1 MISFKGYVMFIN
13 CLIFIFALGLEK
25 EKIKEQYDCVYS
37 FQREIKNHV
46 ILILKRCH

>member
-1 MISFKGYVMFIN
+1 MPKMISFEGYVMFIN

-37 FQREIKNHV
+37 FQREIKR
-46 ILILKRCH
+46 I